1 MPVFDHTNL
10 LCSCN
15 TRFGL
20 EFDTTMQKI
29 QFLDNIELNVVE
41 KFPLIFWM
49 SWSLILELKY
59 NIDFTFITL
68 HW

>member
-41 KFPLIFWM
+41 KFPF
-49 SWSLILELKY
+49 ILNELESNSRIEIQY
-59 NIDFTFITL
+59 
-68 HW
+68 